1 MLPPAAQAVCASA
14 HVVPELGS
22 CKDRRI
28 CAGDAAVAALK
39 ETQHNLSMDR
49 RDVSLLE
56 VARDYC
62 DNGAVK

>member
-1 MLPPAAQAVCASA
+1 M
-14 HVVPELGS
+14 
-22 CKDRRI
+22 
-28 CAGDAAVAALK
+28 AALK